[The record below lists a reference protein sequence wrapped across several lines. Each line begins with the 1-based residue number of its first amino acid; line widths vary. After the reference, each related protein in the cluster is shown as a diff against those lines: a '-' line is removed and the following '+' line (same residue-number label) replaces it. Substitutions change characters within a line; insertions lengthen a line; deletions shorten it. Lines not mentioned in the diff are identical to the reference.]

1 MDGLMI
7 MVKSGPE
14 DTDKVEEALRLA
26 AAMVGFDEP
35 ATIAFI
41 DDGIRCLQPNAFSDP
56 TLQDYLQAV
65 ADLAG
70 IHAVSRSEDSENDID
85 PALGATL
92 VDMDGLVALM
102 KDSAAVAS
110 F

>member
-1 MDGLMI
+1 MEGLMI
-7 MVKSGPE
+7 VVKSGPE
-14 DTDKVEEALRLA
+14 DTDKVGEALRLA
-26 AAMVGFDEP
+26 AAMLGFDEP
-35 ATIAFI
+35 ATVAFI
-41 DDGIRCLQPNAFSDP
+41 DDGLRCLQPNAFSDP

-70 IHAVSRSEDSENDID
+70 IHAVSRTEDSETDID

-92 VDMDGLVALM
+92 VDMGDLVTMM
-102 KDSAAVAS
+102 KDNVAVAS

>member
-1 MDGLMI
+1 MEGLMI
-7 MVKSGPE
+7 VVKSGPE
-14 DTDKVEEALRLA
+14 DTDKVGESLRIA
-26 AAMVGFDEP
+26 AAMLGFDEP
-35 ATIAFI
+35 ATIVFI

-70 IHAVSRSEDSENDID
+70 VHAVSRLEDSENDFD

-92 VDMDGLVALM
+92 VDMGELVTMM
-102 KDSAAVAS
+102 KDYAAVAS